1 MMSNYNTNQ
10 KSILIVDDDT
20 TTRSIIADALKET
33 GDFITNEVENGNA
46 ALELFQKEPY
56 DLVISD
62 INMPGMSGI
71 ELLNKIKSI
80 DPSTYVIMITGFPSI
95 EISVS
100 AMKDGAVDF
109 ITKPFKVDDLI
120 HKTQLYLRQKSA
132 ISEEDMKLK
141 VDYARLND
149 KIKEL
154 STVNYIYDIIE
165 KMEGDNDHIFG
176 EIVSL
181 ASKVAG
187 GESCSLLLFDEAND
201 AFYPKIV
208 TNSGNG
214 DHHEISR
221 VLTPIFREVA
231 RKKEPLMINAS
242 TNPELYK
249 SLMCVPLTIRN
260 NVFGLLNLITKQYE
274 KEFSEKDLNYIVNLS
289 TRASLN
295 IENKMLYESIYVSIL
310 DTFTSLVQS
319 IQVRDHYTEVHS
331 RNVTTLSV
339 KIAEAMKCSSH
350 EIESLKIAA
359 ILHDVGKIAIPDQVL
374 LKPGRLT
381 DEEYTI
387 IKNHPAIG
395 ENILKS
401 ITLFDKER
409 EIIRHHHE
417 RWDGRG
423 YPDGL
428 SKTDIPK
435 LSRIISVADSFDAMT
450 SDRPYRK
457 GLKIEQAIEELIRN
471 CNLQF
476 DKVVVDAFMSTL

>member
-1 MMSNYNTNQ
+1 MIPNYNTCQ

-20 TTRSIIADALKET
+20 AARSIIADALREP
-33 GDFITNEVENGNA
+33 GDFITDEAKNGIE

-71 ELLNKIKSI
+71 ELLNKIRSI

-109 ITKPFKVDDLI
+109 ITKPFKIDDLI
-120 HKTQLYLRQKSA
+120 HKTQLYLRQKTA
-132 ISEEDMKLK
+132 ISEESMKLK
-141 VDYARLND
+141 VNYARLND

-154 STVNYIYDIIE
+154 STINYIYDIIE
-165 KMEGDNDHIFG
+165 KMEGDSDHIFK

-201 AFYPKIV
+201 EFYPKIA
-208 TNSGNG
+208 TNTCNG
-214 DHHEISR
+214 DHDEIFC
-221 VLTPIFREVA
+221 VLTPIFREVV
-231 RKKEPLMINAS
+231 RKKEPLMINSS

-260 NVFGLLNLITKQYE
+260 KVFGLLNLTTKQYA

-319 IQVRDHYTEVHS
+319 IHARDHYTEVHS

-339 KIAEAMKCSSH
+339 KIAEVMKCSSH
-350 EIESLKIAA
+350 EIEALKIAA
-359 ILHDVGKIAIPDQVL
+359 ILHDIGKIAIPDQVL

-381 DEEYTI
+381 DEEYNI
-387 IKNHPAIG
+387 IKEHPIIG

-401 ITLFDKER
+401 ITLFDRER

-428 SKTDIPK
+428 SGTDIPK

-457 GLKIEQAIEELIRN
+457 GLKIEEATKELICN

-476 DKVVVDAFMSTL
+476 DKDVVEAFMSTL